1 MQKLSLSVG
10 AATVALSVLM
20 ASSGFSQGQPQTITK
35 VDVQQVSTGFRAS
48 KVIGADVVNAA
59 NESIGKIDDVIIA
72 NDGKAPYAVLSIG
85 GFLGMGARLIA
96 VPYESLR
103 VVEKKI
109 MLPGATKEQLKTLPE
124 FRYASN

>member
-1 MQKLSLSVG
+1 MKKLSLFAG
-10 AATVALSVLM
+10 AAAIALSVLM
-20 ASSGFSQGQPQTITK
+20 AGGGFAQGQPQTITK
-35 VDVQQVSTGFRAS
+35 VDVLQVSTGFRAS
-48 KVIGADVVNAA
+48 KVIGADVVNGA

-72 NDGKAPYAVLSIG
+72 SDGKAPYAVLSIG

-96 VPYESLR
+96 VPYDSLR

-109 MLPGATKEQLKTLPE
+109 MLPGASKEQLKALPE

>member
-1 MQKLSLSVG
+1 MKTLSVSAG
-10 AATVALSVLM
+10 AAAIALSILV
-20 ASSGFSQGQPQTITK
+20 AGPGFAQGQPQTITK
-35 VDVQQVSTGFRAS
+35 VDVQQVATGFRAS

-72 NDGKAPYAVLSIG
+72 SDGKAPYAVLSIG

-103 VVEKKI
+103 VVERKI
-109 MLPGATKEQLKTLPE
+109 MLPGATQEQLKMLPE

>member
-1 MQKLSLSVG
+1 MQRLSLSVG
-10 AATVALSVLM
+10 AAAVALSVL
-20 ASSGFSQGQPQTITK
+20 AAGPGFTQGQPQTITK

-72 NDGKAPYAVLSIG
+72 SDGKAPYAVLSIG

>member
-1 MQKLSLSVG
+1 MKKLSLSAG
-10 AATVALSVLM
+10 AAAIALSVL
-20 ASSGFSQGQPQTITK
+20 AAGPGFAQGQPQTITK

-48 KVIGADVVNAA
+48 KVIGADVVNGA

-72 NDGKAPYAVLSIG
+72 SDGKAPYAVLSIG

-96 VPYESLR
+96 VPYDSLR

-109 MLPGATKEQLKTLPE
+109 MLPGASKEQLKALPE

>member
-1 MQKLSLSVG
+1 MKTLSVSAG
-10 AATVALSVLM
+10 AAAIALSILV
-20 ASSGFSQGQPQTITK
+20 AGPGFAQGQPQTITK

-72 NDGKAPYAVLSIG
+72 SDGKAPYAVLSIG

-103 VVEKKI
+103 VVERKI
-109 MLPGATKEQLKTLPE
+109 MLPGATKEQLKMLPE